1 MPLPSSLLC
10 ASGIS
15 SVVRGTEVLRKRQI
29 EEGHMKIAEIFSLG
43 YGGHDY
49 GYGGHYGYGG
59 YHCGSYGGYRNG
71 GRYGERN
78 NRSLLSLRVL

>member
-1 MPLPSSLLC
+1 M
-10 ASGIS
+10 
-15 SVVRGTEVLRKRQI
+15 Q
-29 EEGHMKIAEIFSLG
+29 EGNMKIAEIFSLG
-43 YGGHDY
+43 YGGHGGHDY

-59 YHCGSYGGYRNG
+59 YHRGSYGGYRNG